1 MVSLWERGNSVKGH
15 SHFWC
20 KRNYILLLPSSV
32 DKKIRFVQLP
42 IRTAT
47 GLCRKVWCEK
57 LYRGWRWQDD
67 VSNGGFQLI
76 DGGSAL
82 MSAIVWLNGLD
93 FYMEL
98 PGFVFVLW
106 VAGWIEGII
115 FGMWKKRVKETKTTN
130 QCETK
135 DQRISTLAFKFR
147 PWPKNCEQQ
156 WTKKATNRNEST
168 NALKAGA
175 PEYKQDHGK

>member
-20 KRNYILLLPSSV
+20 QRNYILLLPSSV
-32 DKKIRFVQLP
+32 DKKIGIVSDLDSNRFVSGELS
-42 IRTAT
+42 I
-47 GLCRKVWCEK
+47 WCNT

-67 VSNGGFQLI
+67 VSNGGFQLV

-98 PGFVFVLW
+98 PGFIFVLW

-115 FGMWKKRVKETKTTN
+115 FGMWKKNELRRQKQQTSVKQKTKGFPHRCLNFIPDLKT
-130 QCETK
+130 E
-135 DQRISTLAFKFR
+135 
-147 PWPKNCEQQ
+147 EEG
-156 WTKKATNRNEST
+156 TKKR
-168 NALKAGA
+168 K
-175 PEYKQDHGK
+175 KK